1 MIKLFEKVDLN
12 GLCDRLHNFSLDSQR
27 RNNTVILVSD
37 SGLISVLGPTDLIAA
52 LNTLHGTEPLTLCPM
67 RPATG
72 EEKDVLSTF
81 KCRI

>member
-1 MIKLFEKVDLN
+1 MGSVIVCIISVRIS
-12 GLCDRLHNFSLDSQR
+12 GSSQR

-67 RPATG
+67 KPATG

-81 KCRI
+81 NCRM